1 LYDLVIIGIEVDFY
15 DEEHELVVF
24 VVGALFHLMRDCLM
38 HVVCKKKRYFG
49 IVWWGLSRDN

>member
-1 LYDLVIIGIEVDFY
+1 MIIGIEVDFY
-15 DEEHELVVF
+15 DVEHELVVF
-24 VVGALFHLMRDCLM
+24 IVGALFHLLRDCLM